1 MRGSA
6 AANSDSD
13 HRPPPAGDSVL
24 QMLDQWLQ
32 DGALSVVEG
41 RAAAEIRR
49 TVGGRRG
56 RRRGRLATTA
66 VGTSPAGRPDQTLH
80 RGLDRAPSDLPSR
93 AHGSARHG
101 ADGDTPA
108 RRIRA
113 GASPGA
119 LSADKAVDMVRAAHP
134 AHGAAALHW
143 LQSFIVGPALLAGL
157 SDTAKPQDQ
166 QSTGHRGARRAD
178 RLYLHP
184 QLRRAPTGRD
194 LRPRTDPPF
203 SRWRLPKFAD
213 KLNEKGWL
221 MDSFGMG
228 VDLVPRRRRRS
239 CTQL

>member
-1 MRGSA
+1 MEVAAVDVGAGSLLRRLGLRRLGDRIKPFIVDWTELHRTSHRG
-6 AANSDSD
+6 
-13 HRPPPAGDSVL
+13 H
-24 QMLDQWLQ
+24 
-32 DGALSVVEG
+32 
-41 RAAAEIRR
+41 
-49 TVGGRRG
+49 TVQ
-56 RRRGRLATTA
+56 LATATTA
-66 VGTSPAGRPDQTLH
+66 YTGSTH
-80 RGLDRAPSDLPSR
+80 PSCR
-93 AHGSARHG
+93 ISAR
-101 ADGDTPA
+101 
-108 RRIRA
+108 
-113 GASPGA
+113 

-228 VDLVPRRRRRS
+228 VDLVPRRKEAVMHAAVGDRIIVAS
-239 CTQL
+239 AT